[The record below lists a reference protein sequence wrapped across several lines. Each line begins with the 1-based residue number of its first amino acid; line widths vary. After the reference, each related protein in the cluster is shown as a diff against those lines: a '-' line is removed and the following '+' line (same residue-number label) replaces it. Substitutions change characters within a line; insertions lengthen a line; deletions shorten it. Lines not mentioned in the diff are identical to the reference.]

1 MSKHDLTQAN
11 SVDLMD
17 RVDSKFIFLASE
29 LHEILN
35 QCMESYSL
43 LEIMNENLFEY
54 KNTYFD
60 SPKYHFYLTHHN
72 KKLNRKKVR
81 IRSYVSSEKH
91 FLEIKQ
97 KTNKGRTIKVREE
110 ITEINRN
117 AVSHNRQFLRE
128 EGVENC
134 ECLEP
139 KQYCNYHRFS
149 LMDNSST
156 ERLTF
161 DLGTNYNCS
170 GIGSYDTPDNNRNF
184 SLGNIVIAEL
194 KQSKLERQSTF
205 YKVMREKGYRPNGF
219 SKYCMGI
226 ALSRDVVLKSNRF
239 KRNMLKIQQEVQ

>member
-1 MSKHDLTQAN
+1 MSTHDLTQAN
-11 SVDLMD
+11 SVNLMD

-35 QCMESYSL
+35 RCMESYSL

-81 IRSYVSSEKH
+81 IRSYVSSKRH

-97 KTNKGRTIKVREE
+97 KTNKGRTVKTRKE
-110 ITEINRN
+110 ISISDINSVAN
-117 AVSHNRQFLRE
+117 NNQFLDE
-128 EGVENC
+128 QGVEDY

-139 KQYCNYHRFS
+139 KQFCNYHRFS
-149 LMDNSST
+149 LMDNLST

-170 GIGSYDTPDNNRNF
+170 TGSYDTPGNNKNF

-194 KQSKLERQSTF
+194 KQSKLKRQSTF
-205 YKVMREKGYRPNGF
+205 YKVMKEKGYRPNGF

-239 KRNMLKIQQEVQ
+239 KRNMLKIQQEAQ

>member
-1 MSKHDLTQAN
+1 MSTHDLTQAN
-11 SVDLMD
+11 SVNLMD

-35 QCMESYSL
+35 RCMESYSL

-81 IRSYVSSEKH
+81 IRSYASSKRH

-97 KTNKGRTIKVREE
+97 KTNKGRTVKTRKE
-110 ITEINRN
+110 ISISDINSVAN
-117 AVSHNRQFLRE
+117 NNQFLDE
-128 EGVENC
+128 QGVEDY

-139 KQYCNYHRFS
+139 KQFCNYHRFS
-149 LMDNSST
+149 LMDNLST

-170 GIGSYDTPDNNRNF
+170 TG
-184 SLGNIVIAEL
+184 A
-194 KQSKLERQSTF
+194 
-205 YKVMREKGYRPNGF
+205 
-219 SKYCMGI
+219 
-226 ALSRDVVLKSNRF
+226 
-239 KRNMLKIQQEVQ
+239 